1 MHAAEPEHAEKG
13 TDLGK
18 SRGEAKKPS
27 ARGGGINKTWLIV
40 GLVVAAFVIGFGSLI
55 YFDSQQRA
63 DGSGD
68 PPEGVEE
75 FDYGGAGQHTQDN
88 VDYEQSPPVGG
99 EHNPAWQNQGFYDS
113 PVRNELAVH
122 LLEHGAVWITYS
134 PDLSQEEKDELQEIV
149 EGKNCLMASP
159 YADLPSGT
167 PVVASAW
174 NRQIQLDGVDDPRLN
189 QFITAFRQGPQTPE
203 KGAACTG
210 GVSNTA

>member
-1 MHAAEPEHAEKG
+1 M
-13 TDLGK
+13 GK
-18 SRGEAKKPS
+18 SRGNAKRPPTG
-27 ARGGGINKTWLIV
+27 GGGINKTWLIV
-40 GLVVAAFVIGFGSLI
+40 GLVAAAFIVGFGALI

-63 DGSGD
+63 DGNTGE

-75 FDYGGAGQHTQDN
+75 FDVGGAGQHTQGT
-88 VDYEQSPPVGG
+88 VDYDPLPPVGG
-99 EHNPAWQNQGFYDS
+99 EHNPVWQNQGFYDE
-113 PVRNELAVH
+113 PVPNERAVH

-159 YADLPSGT
+159 FADLPEGT

-174 NRQIQLDGVDDPRLN
+174 GVQIKLNGVDDPRLD

-203 KGAACTG
+203 KGATCTG
-210 GVSNTA
+210 GTSDTA